1 MLIYNKSN
9 VSYDK
14 ITLKWFD
21 LFFQKYKIYKTK
33 NFMMELFTKEKY
45 SNTYFAKDAKIY
57 NFDDERTLVIGGFK
71 VNYLVNK
78 NKRKDW
84 K

>member
-1 MLIYNKSN
+1 
-9 VSYDK
+9 
-14 ITLKWFD
+14 
-21 LFFQKYKIYKTK
+21 
-33 NFMMELFTKEKY
+33 MMKLFTKEKY

-78 NKRKDW
+78 NKRKNW